1 MVKHTWTLWDSFK
14 VQGPSLAPILISA
27 AVLIG
32 LNAYTLIMADTI
44 SQENKTIIMYTEL
57 VLSIIASTYV
67 FLLFM
72 FVLAA
77 PVYIIT
83 LLLVSPFGLTCIRTI
98 LQAYAQN
105 KTYDDVLSVFII
117 LSTLMNTAM
126 VLGVAFGK
134 LLYKPWF

>member
-14 VQGPSLAPILISA
+14 VQGPSLAPVLISA

-32 LNAYTLIMADTI
+32 LNVYTLIKADTI
-44 SQENKTIIMYTEL
+44 SQEDQTTIMYTEL
-57 VLSIIASTYV
+57 VLSFIASTYV

-72 FVLAA
+72 FVLTA

>member
-1 MVKHTWTLWDSFK
+1 MVKKTWTLWDSFK
-14 VQGPSLAPILISA
+14 RQGPSLAPVLISA

-32 LNAYTLIMADTI
+32 LNVYTLIKADTI
-44 SQENKTIIMYTEL
+44 SQEDQTTIMYTEL
-57 VLSIIASTYV
+57 VLSFIASTYV

-72 FVLAA
+72 FVLTA

-126 VLGVAFGK
+126 VLGGAFGK

>member
-44 SQENKTIIMYTEL
+44 SQENQTIIMYTEL

>member
-1 MVKHTWTLWDSFK
+1 
-14 VQGPSLAPILISA
+14 
-27 AVLIG
+27 
-32 LNAYTLIMADTI
+32 
-44 SQENKTIIMYTEL
+44 MYTEL